1 MIQRRAFKIFII
13 GCPAWGFPRVFQ
25 LATQRKAFRILQ
37 LEPNSGVFST
47 HRSLIKNTTIG
58 SHGGAFLEYYNWRP
72 TWGFPRLLHMVV
84 HEAEGRLKQLEEE
97 RLQLDRELNAA
108 RDKITISERSKEVL
122 EARLRVME
130 PQVREPD
137 RVRRALSFMPSTKE
151 RPASLQT
158 RYNSLRRTSDDK

>member
-1 MIQRRAFKIFII
+1 MVNREVREFVNREVREF
-13 GCPAWGFPRVFQ
+13 AW
-25 LATQRKAFRILQ
+25 
-37 LEPNSGVFST
+37 SG
-47 HRSLIKNTTIG
+47 KK
-58 SHGGAFLEYYNWRP
+58 
-72 TWGFPRLLHMVV
+72 
-84 HEAEGRLKQLEEE
+84 AEGRLKQLEEE